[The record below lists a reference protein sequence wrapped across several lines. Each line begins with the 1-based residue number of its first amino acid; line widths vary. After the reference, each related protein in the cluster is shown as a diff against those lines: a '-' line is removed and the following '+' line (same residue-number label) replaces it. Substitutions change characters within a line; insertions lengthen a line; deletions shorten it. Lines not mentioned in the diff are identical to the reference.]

1 MKCILLI
8 NFLTFFV
15 ATMTDMENIM
25 SPNYRNE
32 SEGPIRALRSTQA
45 YKDVTK
51 SKTGNK
57 ILVICCFI
65 LVFDEFCIFLNIKLL
80 L

>member
-1 MKCILLI
+1 
-8 NFLTFFV
+8 
-15 ATMTDMENIM
+15 MTDMEKIM
-25 SPNYRNE
+25 SPNCRNE

-51 SKTGNK
+51 SRTGNK

-65 LVFDEFCIFLNIKLL
+65 LVSDEFCIFLNTKLL